1 MIGEL
6 TEKVYEKLH
15 SDFLKY
21 LEEIKKLPANELE
34 NKIYEM
40 LFKQEIVDM
49 FYGRE
54 RYNKLE
60 LNALL
65 KKDNLLDYLYSKW
78 DSTAYVSDLSIENDI
93 EEQIE
98 QAIEIV
104 MLDLATDDV
113 SLIKTKIKNS
123 PNYELIKDIS
133 ETLTALDNYDF
144 CYHLKDRF
152 NVEGFDTVE
161 VYEIL
166 NTKDGAKYIYD
177 FCDQVR
183 HEDQVKYLLQIHV
196 LDNDKINNIE
206 DKILPKL
213 KNYINQQ
220 EKNKNKDYER

>member
-49 FYGRE
+49 LYGRE

-152 NVEGFDTVE
+152 NVEDFDTVE

-220 EKNKNKDYER
+220 EKNKNKYYER

>member
-1 MIGEL
+1 MIGKL
-6 TEKVYEKLH
+6 AEKVYEKLH

-21 LEEIKKLPANELE
+21 LEEIKKLPVNELE

-152 NVEGFDTVE
+152 NVEDFDTVE

>member
-152 NVEGFDTVE
+152 NVEDFDTVE

>member
-1 MIGEL
+1 MIGKL

-21 LEEIKKLPANELE
+21 LEEIKKLPVNELE

-152 NVEGFDTVE
+152 NVEDFDTVE

>member
-49 FYGRE
+49 LYGRE

-152 NVEGFDTVE
+152 NVEDFDTVE